1 MKADVID
8 FDSGFKEHLGEGLIS
23 LALFG
28 FLCALGIQFTVGRL
42 FSSFTFSWN
51 FFKIK
56 SEYERVKASL
66 LVFRKYL

>member
-28 FLCALGIQFTVGRL
+28 FLCTLGIQFTAGRL
-42 FSSFTFSWN
+42 WFS
-51 FFKIK
+51 
-56 SEYERVKASL
+56 
-66 LVFRKYL
+66 YLPFLGIFLKLSQNMRELKPLC